1 MTGGVGFSSQG
12 KDSYKNNRK
21 LLTNRTR
28 MKDNPY
34 TANQNARGDQDPSIA
49 QDIQNWRNKV
59 KSRQKKL
66 RIIIYGILLPL
77 IVVIALLTAIW

>member
-21 LLTNRTR
+21 LLNNRTQ

-34 TANQNARGDQDPSIA
+34 AASQNAKGDRDPANAQELQD
-49 QDIQNWRNKV
+49 WRDKV
-59 KSRQKKL
+59 KSRQKRL
-66 RIIIYGILLPL
+66 RIVIYGILIPL
-77 IVVIALLTAIW
+77 IVVIALLAAIF

>member
-21 LLTNRTR
+21 LLKGRTL

-34 TANQNARGDQDPSIA
+34 SAVNKTTGDRNLDNSKELQEWRDKNQKRAN
-49 QDIQNWRNKV
+49 
-59 KSRQKKL
+59 KL
-66 RIIIYGILLPL
+66 RIIIYGIIIPL
-77 IVVIALLTAIW
+77 TIVIALLTVIL